1 MRFLFNHLQATLPTN
16 NGGRLRVWSILR
28 ALAAEG
34 HEIHLVMFAESEEI
48 KPYRTQLDTACREV
62 IAIPL
67 KITNWSTGTNY
78 LGRLRGLMSPT
89 PFGASRFRST
99 VAAECIASMAAREK
113 YDAIM
118 IETAY
123 GMVNRPEFSASPII
137 LVDQNIEHTV
147 VKRYVE
153 TERNPVRRA
162 YAWLEWQK
170 LERWERQVS
179 GACAQVWV
187 CSEVDRRA
195 LREMCPQ
202 TAAPVIPNVVDVETY
217 VSAAQGDGR
226 TLLYVGGLDYLPN
239 RDAVEFFTNR
249 ILPEL
254 RELAHNFRFAVAYSP
269 EHAGVS
275 AFRNRFEGTPEVEF
289 VEARDIREQIGEA
302 AIFVVPL
309 RIGSGTRFK
318 ILEAAASA
326 KAIVS
331 TRVGAEGLDFVDGT
345 EIILED
351 DPLAFAQA
359 VAALLADEA
368 RRSAMGAAARRRV
381 EQQYDFAALRK
392 AVTAAL
398 GALKHPAGARV

>member
-89 PFGASRFRST
+89 PFGASRF
-99 VAAECIASMAAREK
+99 
-113 YDAIM
+113 
-118 IETAY
+118 
-123 GMVNRPEFSASPII
+123 RPEFSASPII